1 MPAPEVRVV
10 DPGEPRGPVG
20 DLLAAGPDEPP
31 RRPPRALV
39 VAGVVLA
46 LAVVGIVAG
55 RAAQQ
60 DGPVPADPAPAG
72 VSLGGDRAVVYG
84 LEPGSGRIGAEVTVV
99 GRAGRE
105 DRTSMT
111 DVRLDG
117 LGLTSHTAAAP
128 SLRSLPLTTYVMAT
142 VDCER
147 VRAGQVP
154 TKADLVLTVVPSSG
168 DARSQRLPAAPA
180 RVEAAVRSSC
190 GLLTP
195 PG

>member
-1 MPAPEVRVV
+1 MPVPEVRVV
-10 DPGEPRGPVG
+10 DPGEPRVPDG
-20 DLLAAGPDEPP
+20 DLLVAGPDEPP

-39 VAGVVLA
+39 AGAVLA
-46 LAVVGIVAG
+46 LAVATAAAG
-55 RAAQQ
+55 GRSLTAPGTEPAQ
-60 DGPVPADPAPAG
+60 AAPAG
-72 VSLGGDRAVVYG
+72 VSLRGDLAVVYG
-84 LEPGSGRIGAEVTVV
+84 LEPGSGRIGAEATIV

-117 LGLTSHTAAAP
+117 VGLSSYTAAAP
-128 SLRSLPLTTYVMAT
+128 SLRELPVTAWVMAT

-154 TKADLVLTVVPSSG
+154 TQADLVLTVVPSSG
-168 DARSQRLPAAPA
+168 AARSQRLPAAPG

-195 PG
+195 AG